1 MPLASNCPQTDIC
14 TANTAMVLSML
25 HIISIITMRFFK
37 KIFNCHWN
45 HFKLLKNDFNFN
57 NFYFKMRINKN
68 NILEL
73 LLIIKMLTKDEFFHV
88 NYVYSRIFIDIK
100 ILLIPRCAQFKKGK
114 KKMKVVQYVN
124 TSAINIK

>member
-1 MPLASNCPQTDIC
+1 
-14 TANTAMVLSML
+14 
-25 HIISIITMRFFK
+25 
-37 KIFNCHWN
+37 
-45 HFKLLKNDFNFN
+45 
-57 NFYFKMRINKN
+57 MRINKN

>member
-1 MPLASNCPQTDIC
+1 
-14 TANTAMVLSML
+14 
-25 HIISIITMRFFK
+25 
-37 KIFNCHWN
+37 
-45 HFKLLKNDFNFN
+45 
-57 NFYFKMRINKN
+57 MRINKN

-100 ILLIPRCAQFKKGK
+100 ILLIPRCAQFKKK
-114 KKMKVVQYVN
+114 EEKKMKVVQYVN